1 MKVSKINN
9 WSFTTGLTLWQFCCI
24 LMVSWFFIGGR
35 FTQVPI
41 QHSLCK
47 YQIFLW
53 VTFKIPHLQTTM
65 YDFVCYI
72 KHQRPLLTRKVD
84 FNYGESFCW
93 QFYTARKLD
102 LSKIYIHLLTCF
114 HQGKKEKWME
124 RQWLRFDKHDIG
136 MMFEN
141 NCQNVINYYSPR
153 CRRLE
158 VDITKV
164 IWYNYQRGTK
174 KMILTNFLV
183 TIIILLL

>member
-47 YQIFLW
+47 YQIFLL
-53 VTFKIPHLQTTM
+53 VTCQIPHLQTTM

-72 KHQRPLLTRKVD
+72 KHQRSLLTRKVD

-124 RQWLRFDKHDIG
+124 RHDSGSIS
-136 MMFEN
+136 MTLAW
-141 NCQNVINYYSPR
+141 CSR
-153 CRRLE
+153 
-158 VDITKV
+158 T
-164 IWYNYQRGTK
+164 TA
-174 KMILTNFLV
+174 KM
-183 TIIILLL
+183 